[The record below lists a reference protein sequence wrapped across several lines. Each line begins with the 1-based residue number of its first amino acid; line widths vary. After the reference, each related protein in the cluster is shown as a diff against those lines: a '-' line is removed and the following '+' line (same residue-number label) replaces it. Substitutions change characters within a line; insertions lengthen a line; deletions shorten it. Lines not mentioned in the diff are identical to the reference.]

1 MVRVRVPKWPEFNN
15 FGIKC
20 QSCRIWIQTL
30 LLSPCVEITETI
42 IITILLWCGK
52 KLIWSNGIS
61 FAVWEKMI
69 CSHGISFVV
78 WKNNDIWSYDIYEE
92 IFLMWKYY
100 CYILMTIFVRV
111 YKQKIKDKRLLL
123 KLDVFVKLLIIE
135 RHVQTISRSFS
146 YNKC

>member
-30 LLSPCVEITETI
+30 LFSPCVEIIETI

-111 YKQKIKDKRLLL
+111 YKQKNKDKRLLL